1 MLFSVFFNLW
11 EERAGEESLLD
22 LVRCDGR
29 PRADPGGGP
38 GDGAA
43 GGWGYCGDGRVK
55 NFFFS
60 RTSRGDLQFFIKSSN
75 HWIDYVQ

>member
-43 GGWGYCGDGRVK
+43 GGWGYWFV
-55 NFFFS
+55 
-60 RTSRGDLQFFIKSSN
+60 RTVNRG
-75 HWIDYVQ
+75 